1 MIWRNPVTVKELRS
15 RMRGFRAFA
24 VLMVYLG
31 LVSGLALLIY
41 ALRGASTANVAEGS
55 TIGKTLF
62 SGIFIGEML
71 LACLIGPAF
80 TSGAI
85 SGERERQT
93 WDLLSMTL
101 LKPRQIVMGK
111 LGSAVAFLL
120 LLLVASVPLQS
131 LAFLMGGVTLAEII
145 LGSVLLIVST
155 ITFSAL
161 GLFFSSGATWT
172 LAATLVT
179 YAITLALLIGLPVIA
194 MYALP
199 VVSVFAVV
207 GTSTP
212 SALEA
217 SLLFF
222 GGFLIC
228 LHPIATAVATEI
240 MLLGTGS
247 PFFYT
252 QVLSGGGSVPVPSPW
267 IVHSILYLGIAA
279 LLVALSARRV
289 GRPER

>member
-1 MIWRNPVTVKELRS
+1 MIWRNPITIKELRS

-24 VLMVYLG
+24 ILMVYLG

-41 ALRGASTANVAEGS
+41 ALQGSAGAGVAEGS
-55 TIGKTLF
+55 TVGKTLF
-62 SGIFIGEML
+62 AGIFLGEML

-93 WDLLSMTL
+93 WDLLYMTL

-155 ITFSAL
+155 IMFSAL
-161 GLFFSSGATWT
+161 GLFFSSRSRRT
-172 LAATLVT
+172 LTATLVT
-179 YAITLALLIGLPVIA
+179 YAITLALVIGLPVIA

-199 VVSVFAVV
+199 VVSMVALL
-207 GTSTP
+207 GTSSTA
-212 SALEA
+212 ALEA
-217 SLLFF
+217 SLFIIAGL
-222 GGFLIC
+222 LIC
-228 LHPIATAVATEI
+228 LHPIATAIATEV
-240 MLLGTGS
+240 MLLETGS

-252 QVLSGGGSVPVPSPW
+252 QYLSGGASLPVPSPW
-267 IVHSILYLGIAA
+267 IIHSILYLALAA
-279 LLVALSARRV
+279 LLIALSVRAT
-289 GRPER
+289 GKPER